1 MISPSVIHT
10 HCVQDIESL
19 QSRKMKEMEELFRI
33 QSVKERC
40 LNDLEKARMEMAY
53 IESFRQLPP
62 FTPSLRQHP
71 PAPPSSALPAAN
83 STASTTFPRPH
94 SAHSAAGVLGQ
105 PPKQQL
111 EVPRL
116 LMAQP
121 QSGTQHG
128 GGAPSGQLAKHH
140 FQQVPPGGRKSSE
153 QDYVPLMGKCYS
165 TKRF

>member
-1 MISPSVIHT
+1 MPHDISL
-10 HCVQDIESL
+10 CVQDIESL
-19 QSRKMKEMEELFRI
+19 QSRKIKEMEELFRI

-83 STASTTFPRPH
+83 STAPTTLPRPH
-94 SAHSAAGVLGQ
+94 SAHSAAGALGQ
-105 PPKQQL
+105 PSKQQL

-121 QSGTQHG
+121 QSGTQHS
-128 GGAPSGQLAKHH
+128 GASSGQLEKHH
-140 FQQVPPGGRKSSE
+140 LQQVQPGARKASE
-153 QDYVPLMGKCYS
+153 QDYVPLMGRCYS